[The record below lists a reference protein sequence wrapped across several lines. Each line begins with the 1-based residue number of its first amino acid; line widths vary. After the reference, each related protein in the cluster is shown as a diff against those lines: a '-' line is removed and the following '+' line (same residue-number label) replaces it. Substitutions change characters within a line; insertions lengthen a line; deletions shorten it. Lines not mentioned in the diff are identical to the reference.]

1 MSEMRLPVVRQAVV
15 SVSNPIAEL
24 AAFRHAIDG
33 VDEALAGLVASRV
46 CLSHQAQE
54 LKVRAGLP
62 ILDRARELEIQ
73 YRYER
78 RWRGASAVARAI
90 LSLCRED

>member
-1 MSEMRLPVVRQAVV
+1 MEREA
-15 SVSNPIAEL
+15 SVSTTGFQAEL
-24 AAFRHAIDG
+24 IAFRQAIDG

-62 ILDRARELEIQ
+62 VIDRQRELEIQ
-73 YRYER
+73 YRYDK
-78 RWRGASAVARAI
+78 RWLGASSVARSI
-90 LSLCRED
+90 LNLCREP

>member
-1 MSEMRLPVVRQAVV
+1 MSAP
-15 SVSNPIAEL
+15 SFHAEL
-24 AAFRHAIDG
+24 IAFRRAIDG

-62 ILDRARELEIQ
+62 VIDRHRELEIQ
-73 YRYER
+73 HRYDK
-78 RWRGASAVARAI
+78 RWLGASTVARAI
-90 LSLCRED
+90 LNLCREP

>member
-1 MSEMRLPVVRQAVV
+1 MPKVRLPVERKA
-15 SVSNPIAEL
+15 SVSTMGLHAEL
-24 AAFRHAIDG
+24 IGFRRAIDG

-62 ILDRARELEIQ
+62 VIDPQRELEIQ
-73 YRYER
+73 YRYDK
-78 RWRGASAVARAI
+78 RWLGASSIARAI
-90 LSLCRED
+90 LNLCREP

>member
-1 MSEMRLPVVRQAVV
+1 MPEMRLPVEWQTVV
-15 SVSNPIAEL
+15 SASIPNAEL
-24 AAFRHAIDG
+24 TAFRRAIDG

-62 ILDRARELEIQ
+62 IFDRARELEIQ
-73 YRYER
+73 HRYEQ
-78 RWRGASAVARAI
+78 RWRGASTVAHAI
-90 LSLCRED
+90 LNLCRED